1 MAENKLRSWLR
12 ERRRRE
18 EQWRR
23 VVDAQHLDGVRQRGQ
38 LSDEELIARAPG
50 FPGPGYQME
59 MERRLKDAITD
70 LTTQTVAARRSA
82 DRAAS
87 RLVWLTVV
95 LVVLTGALV
104 ALTVVLAMRGDLVFA
119 CGRSTVIRLTSR
131 LRYCR
136 RTGSS

>member
-12 ERRRRE
+12 ERKRRE

-23 VVDAQHLDGVRQRGQ
+23 AVDAQHLDGVRQRGQ

-59 MERRLKDAITD
+59 MERRLKDAIKD
-70 LTTQTVAARRSA
+70 LTIQTVAARRSA

-104 ALTVVLAMRGDLVFA
+104 ALTVVLAMRG
-119 CGRSTVIRLTSR
+119 
-131 LRYCR
+131 
-136 RTGSS
+136 